1 MKDDLDDLKSER
13 KKQEAIDDFEKK
25 QKTLKIWLYVWLVV
39 SVIICCAGLAGME
52 HNSDPYKWNGLF
64 MALVGFNSTIMIKIW
79 YFIKETKLSV
89 LQGMKQLEIQIAK
102 HAHKNGNHD

>member
-1 MKDDLDDLKSER
+1 MTVIRVEDLREFDLE
-13 KKQEAIDDFEKK
+13 
-25 QKTLKIWLYVWLVV
+25 LKFNAQVPRFYIWLVV
-39 SVIICCAGLAGME
+39 CVIICLAGLAGME

-89 LQGMKQLEIQIAK
+89 LQEMKQMQIQIVKQATK
-102 HAHKNGNHD
+102 EN